1 MEWPSFLEKGLRLW
15 NSNGALRKLT
25 LMILVVLF
33 IFYISDNAPSVRSIQ
48 PAQHLLES
56 TTLNTVSNTKSKYAY
71 ATFLSELDDEV
82 TQKDQ
87 DDVYL
92 TCTRMLAYQL
102 LHDPETRTNTS
113 IPFVVLV
120 SPGVP
125 QAKRQRLTNE
135 GAMVV
140 EFPSINMDWMK
151 PGRERWKHVMDKLN
165 VFQLLQFEKVLLL
178 DSDVVIFKRL
188 DGVFQ
193 DPATEI
199 MTNRGKREHVKDDEG
214 IQPSR
219 YLMAADTA
227 PVGGSSHKWPAAR
240 TGILNAGFVVIHPSI
255 EVFDHYI
262 AVAKIEGRTPGTAPE
277 NNLWVCDVKR
287 SSI

>member
-1 MEWPSFLEKGLRLW
+1 MERSSFLDRCARFW
-15 NSNGALRKLT
+15 NSNTPFRKLT
-25 LMILVVLF
+25 LMVLLVLF
-33 IFYISDNAPSVRSIQ
+33 IFYISDHTPIVSSTPSTQ
-48 PAQHLLES
+48 QLLDVSPPNTLS
-56 TTLNTVSNTKSKYAY
+56 TTRSKYAY

-135 GAMVV
+135 GAIVV

-199 MTNRGKREHVKDDEG
+199 MTNLGKEENVKDDEG
-214 IQPSR
+214 VQPSR

-227 PVGGSSHKWPAAR
+227 PVGGSNHKWPAAR
-240 TGILNAGFVVIHPSI
+240 SGILNAGFVIIHPSI
-255 EVFDHYI
+255 EVFEHYI
-262 AVAKIEGRTPGTAPE
+262 AVANIEGRTPGTAPE
-277 NNLWVCDVKR
+277 NNLWVGDDL
-287 SSI
+287 

>member
-1 MEWPSFLEKGLRLW
+1 MVL
-15 NSNGALRKLT
+15 A
-25 LMILVVLF
+25 ILLIFVLF
-33 IFYISDNAPSVRSIQ
+33 NHTPAIRSTPYAQQILETTPVRSLRQIQ
-48 PAQHLLES
+48 SKLEQTES
-56 TTLNTVSNTKSKYAY
+56 RYAF
-71 ATFLSELDDEV
+71 ATFLSELDDE
-82 TQKDQ
+82 TTKKDQ

-125 QAKRQRLTNE
+125 QEKRDRLTSE
-135 GAMVV
+135 GAIVV
-140 EFPSINMDWMK
+140 EFPSINMEWMK

-165 VFQLLQFEKVLLL
+165 VFQLTQFDKVLLL
-178 DSDVVIFKRL
+178 DSDIVVFKRL

-199 MTNRGKREHVKDDEG
+199 MQNLGMEENIKDDEG
-214 IQPSR
+214 TQPQA
-219 YLMAADTA
+219 YLMAADTS
-227 PVGGSSHKWPAAR
+227 PVGGSNHKWPAER
-240 TGILNAGFVVIHPSI
+240 TGPLNAGFVVIHPSL
-255 EVFDHYI
+255 EVFNHYI

-277 NNLWVCDVKR
+277 NNLWVSRRKEAHDVLKPFENLAL
-287 SSI
+287 SPDCSNC